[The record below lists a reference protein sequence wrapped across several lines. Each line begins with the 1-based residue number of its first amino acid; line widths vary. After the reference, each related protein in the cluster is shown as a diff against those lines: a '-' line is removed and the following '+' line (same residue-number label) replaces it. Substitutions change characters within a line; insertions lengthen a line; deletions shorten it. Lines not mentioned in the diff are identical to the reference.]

1 MASPVDAR
9 PRSAVGTPCFSI
21 AIARRGVERQIGVK
35 FSVPGTPE
43 TNGAISAVAEVVHP
57 RRWIQLTSYV
67 RGQTSGGFGT
77 NLLLMLVGT
86 ALGQAASVLLSP
98 ALTRIYT
105 PDQFGYL
112 GVYAAVLT
120 ILGVVA
126 ALGIDQAIPI
136 ASSIDELAN
145 LLASSAIA
153 LACTTIVVS
162 LAVWLLPDSLF
173 GALWLCPL
181 ASYRILVPIGFACV
195 GGYYVMVA
203 AATRLSAFRHI
214 AWTRISQGLS
224 GPIAQ
229 IVLGLS
235 GAGAPGLAI
244 GFIVGQSC
252 GTGMILSQVLTAE
265 PRLGPSVS
273 WRGIWG
279 VMLRYAK
286 FPLFASWSRILEMA
300 GSGSVLFLV
309 FSAFYSPEIAGYM
322 FLTERVIARP
332 LLIVSTSLLQ
342 VFTGEAGQAVL
353 REPARLRRRF
363 WQVLPRQFVL
373 AAGWIGLANL
383 AAGWSFPALFG
394 PQWHAAIPYLRALS
408 VSYLAL
414 IVLHP
419 VSTLPQIME
428 RQVMAAT
435 WQAGRLILVIA
446 SAIVAAQLGWS
457 ALTALWLSAL
467 AQAVACTTMLG
478 LIAMSVQ
485 RFKQR

>member
-1 MASPVDAR
+1 
-9 PRSAVGTPCFSI
+9 
-21 AIARRGVERQIGVK
+21 VK
-35 FSVPGTPE
+35 LLIQGTPE
-43 TNGAISAVAEVVHP
+43 NNGAIDAVARAVRP
-57 RRWIQLTSYV
+57 GQLAQLCSRARRHA
-67 RGQTSGGFGT
+67 SGGFGG
-77 NLLLMLVGT
+77 NVVLMLAGT

-126 ALGIDQAIPI
+126 ALGFDQAIPL
-136 ASSIDELAN
+136 ARSIDELAN
-145 LLASSAIA
+145 LLASCAIA
-153 LACTTIVVS
+153 LAGTTIAVS
-162 LAVWLLPDSLF
+162 LAAWLLPDSFL
-173 GALWLCPL
+173 AVLWLSPL
-181 ASYRILVPIGFACV
+181 ASYRTLVPIGFACV

-203 AATRLSAFRHI
+203 AATRLSAFRDI

-244 GFIVGQSC
+244 GFIVGQSS
-252 GTGMILSQVLTAE
+252 GTAMIFSRVLMAE
-265 PRLGPSVS
+265 PRFGTSVS
-273 WRGIWG
+273 WRGIRG
-279 VMLRYAK
+279 VMLRYVR
-286 FPLFASWSRILEMA
+286 FPLFASWARVLDMA
-300 GSGSVLFLV
+300 GGGSVLFLV
-309 FSAFYSPEIAGYM
+309 FSACYSTEIAGYM

-353 REPARLRRRF
+353 QDPAKLRQRF

-373 AAGWIGLANL
+373 AAGWIALANL
-383 AAGWSFPALFG
+383 AAGWAFPILFG
-394 PQWHAAIPYLRALS
+394 QQWDASIPYLRALS

-414 IVLHP
+414 AVLHP
-419 VSTLPQIME
+419 VSTLPQVME
-428 RQVMAAT
+428 RQVMSAA
-435 WQAGRLILVIA
+435 WQVGRLILVIA
-446 SAIVAAQLGWS
+446 SAIVAWQAGWS

-467 AQAVACTTMLG
+467 AQGIACAAMLG
-478 LIAMSVQ
+478 LIAVAVQ
-485 RFKQR
+485 RLKQ

>member
-1 MASPVDAR
+1 
-9 PRSAVGTPCFSI
+9 
-21 AIARRGVERQIGVK
+21 
-35 FSVPGTPE
+35 
-43 TNGAISAVAEVVHP
+43 
-57 RRWIQLTSYV
+57 
-67 RGQTSGGFGT
+67 
-77 NLLLMLVGT
+77 
-86 ALGQAASVLLSP
+86 
-98 ALTRIYT
+98 
-105 PDQFGYL
+105 
-112 GVYAAVLT
+112 
-120 ILGVVA
+120 
-126 ALGIDQAIPI
+126 
-136 ASSIDELAN
+136 
-145 LLASSAIA
+145 
-153 LACTTIVVS
+153 
-162 LAVWLLPDSLF
+162 
-173 GALWLCPL
+173 
-181 ASYRILVPIGFACV
+181 
-195 GGYYVMVA
+195 MVA

-244 GFIVGQSC
+244 GFIVGQSS
-252 GTGMILSQVLTAE
+252 GTGMILSQVLMAE

-383 AAGWSFPALFG
+383 AAGWSFPSLFG
-394 PQWHAAIPYLRALS
+394 PALGRRN
-408 VSYLAL
+408 
-414 IVLHP
+414 P
-419 VSTLPQIME
+419 VSARIECILP
-428 RQVMAAT
+428 RADGAASGLHAT
-435 WQAGRLILVIA
+435 ADHGAAGHGSDMAGRSADPRDRQRDRRGAARMVGINGFVAQCVGPGGRVHHYAGLDRECRYKGSSNDELCPGGMLQRMTRQTLAYSARPISRLMHLSWLEVAMLLLLV
-446 SAIVAAQLGWS
+446 
-457 ALTALWLSAL
+457 AL
-467 AQAVACTTMLG
+467 AMRAPSFGATGSRLGRKSLCGHGPALACRAACPTRRFGISTPSG
-478 LIAMSVQ
+478 CQRYWPPQPGSSAMDCWRRASHAYWRLPALPRCFMASLPGVQ
-485 RFKQR
+485 MRSLPARSPHCSTYFI

>member
-1 MASPVDAR
+1 M
-9 PRSAVGTPCFSI
+9 
-21 AIARRGVERQIGVK
+21 K

-173 GALWLCPL
+173 GALWLSPL

-244 GFIVGQSC
+244 GFIVGQSS
-252 GTGMILSQVLTAE
+252 GTGMILSQVLMAE

-394 PQWHAAIPYLRALS
+394 PAMGRGHPIPARIERVLPRADSAASGVHAAADHGAAGHGSDMAGRPADPRDRQRDRRGAARMVGIDGAVAQCVGPGGRVHHYAGLDRDVGTKVQATMSRALEGCFS
-408 VSYLAL
+408 
-414 IVLHP
+414 
-419 VSTLPQIME
+419 E
-428 RQVMAAT
+428 
-435 WQAGRLILVIA
+435 
-446 SAIVAAQLGWS
+446 
-457 ALTALWLSAL
+457 
-467 AQAVACTTMLG
+467 
-478 LIAMSVQ
+478 
-485 RFKQR
+485 